1 METYFENTNN
11 EDIQSL
17 NSIYQQLSINEND
30 LFDEIDE
37 NKLLYNYID
46 NCFTIEFKRIDNKKI
61 IDDINLFNTK
71 LVQFIKYCKE
81 NKFNR
86 IDIIFLIFCDYF
98 DLPYNLMYTKLHP
111 KIKEN
116 ILNRY
121 IEFVGIDEYNEQKNK
136 FEGVKDYT
144 QPTLFEILKSY
155 EK

>member
-1 METYFENTNN
+1 M
-11 EDIQSL
+11 D
-17 NSIYQQLSINEND
+17 
-30 LFDEIDE
+30 
-37 NKLLYNYID
+37 
-46 NCFTIEFKRIDNKKI
+46 
-61 IDDINLFNTK
+61 
-71 LVQFIKYCKE
+71 
-81 NKFNR
+81 
-86 IDIIFLIFCDYF
+86 DIIFLIFCDYF